1 MEVTTEMAEEQE
13 TTRQWSDDVQK
24 LGDSIVGL
32 SLLQAQELGDYLK
45 DVHGIE
51 PAAAAVAVAA
61 GPAAAGE
68 AAPAEEEKTSFDV
81 VLKAIG
87 DKKIQVIKVVR
98 AATSLGLK
106 EAKELVEKAPTTV
119 KDGLSKEDAEAF
131 KKELEENGAE
141 VEIK

>member
-1 MEVTTEMAEEQE
+1 MAEEQE

>member
-1 MEVTTEMAEEQE
+1 MEVITEMADQQE
-13 TTRQWSDDVQK
+13 TTREWAKDVKQ
-24 LGDSIVGL
+24 LGDKIVEL
-32 SLLQAQELGDYLK
+32 SLLKAQELGDYLK

-61 GPAAAGE
+61 GPAAE
-68 AAPAEEEKTSFDV
+68 AAPVEEEKTAFDV

-119 KDGLSKEDAEAF
+119 KEGLSKEDADAF
-131 KKELEENGAE
+131 KTELESHGAE

>member
-1 MEVTTEMAEEQE
+1 MADEVQ
-13 TTRQWSDDVQK
+13 TTRQWSK
-24 LGDSIVGL
+24 NIKELGDKIVEL

-45 DVHGIE
+45 DVHGIA
-51 PAAAAVAVAA
+51 PAAAAVAIAA
-61 GPAAAGE
+61 GPAVA
-68 AAPAEEEKTSFDV
+68 AAPVQEEKTSFDV

-87 DKKIQVIKVVR
+87 EKKIQVIKVVR

-119 KDGLSKEDAEAF
+119 KEGLSKEEAAAL
-131 KKELEENGAE
+131 KTELESNGAQ

>member
-1 MEVTTEMAEEQE
+1 MAEEEKE
-13 TTRQWSDDVQK
+13 TTREWSTKVKQ
-24 LGDSIVGL
+24 LGDKIVEL
-32 SLLQAQELGDYLK
+32 SLLQAQELGDYLE
-45 DVHGIE
+45 DVHGIA

-68 AAPAEEEKTSFDV
+68 AAVEEEQTAFDV

-87 DKKIQVIKVVR
+87 DKKIQVIKVAR
-98 AATSLGLK
+98 AATGLGLK

-119 KDGLSKEDAEAF
+119 KEGLSKEDAEVL
-131 KKELEENGAE
+131 KKELEASGAE

>member
-1 MEVTTEMAEEQE
+1 MAEEQE
-13 TTRQWSDDVQK
+13 TTRQWSSDVQK
-24 LGDSIVGL
+24 LGDSIVEL

-98 AATSLGLK
+98 AATTLGLK
-106 EAKELVEKAPTTV
+106 EAKELVEKAPATV
-119 KDGLSKEDAEAF
+119 KEGLTKEEAEAF

>member
-1 MEVTTEMAEEQE
+1 MADEQQ
-13 TTRQWSDDVQK
+13 TTREWSTKIKQ
-24 LGDSIVGL
+24 LGDKIVDL

-45 DVHGIE
+45 EVHGIE
-51 PAAAAVAVAA
+51 PAATAVAVAA
-61 GPAAAGE
+61 GPATAEA
-68 AAPAEEEKTSFDV
+68 AAPAEEEKTAFDV

-119 KDGLSKEDAEAF
+119 KEGLSKEDAEAF
-131 KKELEENGAE
+131 KTELESNGAQ

>member
-1 MEVTTEMAEEQE
+1 MADEVQ
-13 TTRQWSDDVQK
+13 TTRQWAKNVK
-24 LGDSIVGL
+24 ELGDKIVEL

-45 DVHGIE
+45 DVHGIA

-61 GPAAAGE
+61 GPAVA
-68 AAPAEEEKTSFDV
+68 AAPVQEEKTSFDV

-87 DKKIQVIKVVR
+87 EKKIQVIKVVR

-119 KDGLSKEDAEAF
+119 KEGLSKEEAAAL
-131 KKELEENGAE
+131 KTELESNGAQ

>member
-98 AATSLGLK
+98 AATTLGLK
-106 EAKELVEKAPTTV
+106 EAKELVEKAPATV
-119 KDGLSKEDAEAF
+119 KEGLTKEEAEAF